1 MRQKNVGP
9 NNHGDKQEGTSA
21 ERRDQE
27 GPEGSNTPS
36 RQERQDT
43 SCPIFMETAPL
54 YMAAEMQMMKE
65 WMDFIMNALKGW
77 VLSDLNE
84 LVHQTNSPFTTLVT
98 SFPLPSK
105 FRMPHVEAYNG
116 SKDPL
121 DHLKSFKTLMHL
133 QGVADEI
140 IC

>member
-1 MRQKNVGP
+1 
-9 NNHGDKQEGTSA
+9 
-21 ERRDQE
+21 
-27 GPEGSNTPS
+27 
-36 RQERQDT
+36 
-43 SCPIFMETAPL
+43 METAPL
-54 YMAAEMQMMKE
+54 YMAAEMQMMKD